1 MGGIFD
7 MEKTTKF
14 IKANEVQKRW
24 VLIDA
29 EGQSIG
35 RVAALAASIL
45 RGKDKPNFTP
55 NVNMGDNVIVINAG
69 KVKVTGN
76 KLANE
81 VYYKHSGYVGNL
93 KSFALADLL
102 NTKPEFLIE
111 HAVRLMLP
119 KNRLGRKMINGLK
132 VFRDSNYPNTYKI
145 DRTVTPSKEE

>member
-1 MGGIFD
+1 

-14 IKANEVQKRW
+14 IKANEVQKKW

-76 KLANE
+76 KLSNE
-81 VYYKHSGYVGNL
+81 VYYKHL
-93 KSFALADLL
+93 D
-102 NTKPEFLIE
+102 
-111 HAVRLMLP
+111 M
-119 KNRLGRKMINGLK
+119 
-132 VFRDSNYPNTYKI
+132 
-145 DRTVTPSKEE
+145 

>member
-1 MGGIFD
+1 

-14 IKANEVQKRW
+14 IKANEVQKKW

-76 KLANE
+76 KLSNE
-81 VYYKHSGYVGNL
+81 VYYKAFWL
-93 KSFALADLL
+93 CRQFK
-102 NTKPEFLIE
+102 EFC
-111 HAVRLMLP
+111 
-119 KNRLGRKMINGLK
+119 
-132 VFRDSNYPNTYKI
+132 TC
-145 DRTVTPSKEE
+145 